1 MNKPWI
7 KIWMVYLTYSD
18 DEWIKIDNKIP
29 FYLPYLANSKNFL
42 KFSSFIEHVK
52 FAKRNP
58 WISIV
63 TFTAPDLGLTG
74 LYIDDTKENRTKIV
88 NYLRKIGMK
97 VEITN
102 LNIVRNVRGETRD
115 ITKIMRGDYFK

>member
-42 KFSSFIEHVK
+42 TFSSFIDHVK
-52 FAKRNP
+52 FEERNP
-58 WISIV
+58 WSIV